1 MRVFRR
7 GGTVR
12 KVTAILI
19 LAFVITGCSG
29 CESYDNFKDTFFN
42 KNGESEKIR
51 IAVYEP
57 MSGRDSEYAQAEI
70 AGIEMA
76 YSLFPKALDKDVE
89 LIYCNNMSDIYA
101 CDSVVTNL
109 VQKRPAIV
117 LGSYGSLYSLTASD
131 ELAANKIPAIAIT
144 NTNPLVTS
152 NNEYYFRVCYLD
164 SFEGVAI
171 AKFLHDTA
179 PNEKVAILREVDDDY
194 ALTVTKVFRDKMFS
208 LSGDS
213 SILTATVEYRKDQK
227 DFKGELKKIKKSGA
241 KFVVLAGDSDDV
253 ANILRSA
260 NELNPGLRFFA
271 TSRIKDA
278 KHLLDDV
285 GEEAAEEL
293 LFSSPY
299 DPKKGLTGMSR
310 VFANEYRK
318 IYGKDAVPKN
328 ETVLGFDS
336 YILAIDAINRAKT
349 ASNGEKIRK
358 ALASTREFQG
368 AGGAITFDKQGD
380 PIKSMLIMQVQ
391 EGKIVTVY
399 KMQPDL

>member
-7 GGTVR
+7 GGIAVITV
-12 KVTAILI
+12 AILT
-19 LAFVITGCSG
+19 LTFVITAFTG
-29 CESYDNFKDTFFN
+29 CESYNNFKNTFFD
-42 KNGESEKIR
+42 KSGEAKKIR

-57 MSGRDSEYAQAEI
+57 MSGKDSEYAQAEI

-76 YSLFPKALDKDVE
+76 HSLFPKALDKDVE

-109 VQKRPAIV
+109 VQKKPAIV
-117 LGSYGSLYSLTASD
+117 LGSYGSLYSLAASE
-131 ELAANKIPAIAIT
+131 ELAANKIPAIAVT
-144 NTNPLVTS
+144 NTNPLVTG

-171 AKFLHDTA
+171 AKFLYDTA

-194 ALTVTKVFRDKMFS
+194 ALTITKVFKDKMFS
-208 LSGDS
+208 LSGDAS
-213 SILTATVEYRKDQK
+213 TVAASVEYQKDQK
-227 DFKGELKKIKKSGA
+227 DFKKELKKIKKSGA
-241 KFVVLAGDSDDV
+241 KFVILAGDSDDV
-253 ANILRSA
+253 ANILRTA
-260 NELNPGLRFFA
+260 KELNLGLRFFA

-278 KHLLDDV
+278 KHLLDNIGV
-285 GEEAAEEL
+285 EAAEDL

-310 VFANEYRK
+310 VFANAYRK
-318 IYGKDAVPKN
+318 IYGKDAVPQN

-349 ASNGEKIRK
+349 GSNGEKIRK

-368 AGGAITFDKQGD
+368 AGGAITFDKKGD
-380 PIKSMLIMQVQ
+380 PIKSMLIMEVQ
-391 EGKIVTVY
+391 DGKIVTVY

>member
-1 MRVFRR
+1 MLFR
-7 GGTVR
+7 
-12 KVTAILI
+12 
-19 LAFVITGCSG
+19 S
-29 CESYDNFKDTFFN
+29 
-42 KNGESEKIR
+42 
-51 IAVYEP
+51 
-57 MSGRDSEYAQAEI
+57 
-70 AGIEMA
+70 
-76 YSLFPKALDKDVE
+76 E

-144 NTNPLVTS
+144 NINPLVTS

-227 DFKGELKKIKKSGA
+227 DFKGELKKIKKSEA

-253 ANILRSA
+253 ANILHSA

-285 GEEAAEEL
+285 REEW
-293 LFSSPY
+293 
-299 DPKKGLTGMSR
+299 
-310 VFANEYRK
+310 
-318 IYGKDAVPKN
+318 
-328 ETVLGFDS
+328 
-336 YILAIDAINRAKT
+336 
-349 ASNGEKIRK
+349 
-358 ALASTREFQG
+358 
-368 AGGAITFDKQGD
+368 
-380 PIKSMLIMQVQ
+380 
-391 EGKIVTVY
+391 
-399 KMQPDL
+399 

>member
-7 GGTVR
+7 GGTAR

-42 KNGESEKIR
+42 KNGESDKIR

-208 LSGDS
+208 LSG
-213 SILTATVEYRKDQK
+213 AP
-227 DFKGELKKIKKSGA
+227 KIGRASC
-241 KFVVLAGDSDDV
+241 
-253 ANILRSA
+253 R
-260 NELNPGLRFFA
+260 E
-271 TSRIKDA
+271 
-278 KHLLDDV
+278 
-285 GEEAAEEL
+285 
-293 LFSSPY
+293 
-299 DPKKGLTGMSR
+299 R
-310 VFANEYRK
+310 V
-318 IYGKDAVPKN
+318 
-328 ETVLGFDS
+328 
-336 YILAIDAINRAKT
+336 
-349 ASNGEKIRK
+349 
-358 ALASTREFQG
+358 
-368 AGGAITFDKQGD
+368 
-380 PIKSMLIMQVQ
+380 
-391 EGKIVTVY
+391 
-399 KMQPDL
+399 

>member
-7 GGTVR
+7 GGTTR
-12 KVTAILI
+12 KVTAILM

-42 KNGESEKIR
+42 KNDESNKIR

-76 YSLFPKALDKDVE
+76 YSLFPKALDKEVE

-194 ALTVTKVFRDKMFS
+194 ALTVTKVFRDKIFS
-208 LSGDS
+208 LNGDS

-227 DFKGELKKIKKSGA
+227 DFKEELKKIKKTGA

-260 NELNPGLRFFA
+260 NELNIGLRFFA

-285 GEEAAEEL
+285 GEEAA
-293 LFSSPY
+293 PAG
-299 DPKKGLTGMSR
+299 D
-310 VFANEYRK
+310 RK
-318 IYGKDAVPKN
+318 SV
-328 ETVLGFDS
+328 V
-336 YILAIDAINRAKT
+336 
-349 ASNGEKIRK
+349 
-358 ALASTREFQG
+358 
-368 AGGAITFDKQGD
+368 
-380 PIKSMLIMQVQ
+380 
-391 EGKIVTVY
+391 
-399 KMQPDL
+399 